1 MPQSAPRIAWPLVE
15 AIAELDEPGLAIA
28 ELWRRLCVRATELR
42 LPSPSYQQT
51 RVLVDRSR
59 RIRAMPGV
67 TDLAVDVL
75 FRTRS
80 PQEAAAVAE
89 RRLRD
94 RTAARAAVD
103 AERDWR
109 PPEAAA

>member
-1 MPQSAPRIAWPLVE
+1 MPRSAPRIAWPLVE
-15 AIAELDEPGLAIA
+15 AIAELDEPGLVIA

-42 LPSPSYQQT
+42 VPAPSYQQT
-51 RVLVDRSR
+51 RVLLHRSR
-59 RIRAMPGV
+59 RIQAMPGV

-80 PQEAAAVAE
+80 PHEAAAVAE

-94 RTAARAAVD
+94 RRAARATV
-103 AERDWR
+103 EGEQDWR
-109 PPEAAA
+109 PREPPA